1 MKQNTLFSII
11 AAAVFSMILFSCN
24 QNKEEN
30 NSSGTDSTSA
40 PSNGPS
46 AGVGAASV
54 QDDVSQPN
62 VVKVAVGSKDHTTLV
77 KAVQAADLVDVL
89 AQSGPYTVFA
99 PINAAFD
106 QLPAGTVEGLLKP
119 EKKADLR
126 NILQYHV
133 TTSKLK
139 LEYMKDGQQI
149 SMVDNNNSKATI
161 HVKDG
166 KYMINDANIVGT
178 VDASNGI
185 VYVIDKVIFAP
196 TK

>member
-1 MKQNTLFSII
+1 
-11 AAAVFSMILFSCN
+11 
-24 QNKEEN
+24 
-30 NSSGTDSTSA
+30 
-40 PSNGPS
+40 
-46 AGVGAASV
+46 
-54 QDDVSQPN
+54 VSQPN

-99 PINAAFD
+99 PTNAAFD
-106 QLPAGTVEGLLKP
+106 QLPAGTVDGLLKP

-139 LEYMKDGQQI
+139 LEYLKDGQQI
-149 SMVDNNNSKATI
+149 PMVDNNNSKATI

-166 KYMINDANIVGT
+166 KYMINDANVVGT
-178 VDASNGI
+178 VDASNGV
-185 VYVIDKVIFAP
+185 VYVIDKVLLPP

>member
-1 MKQNTLFSII
+1 MKKTIYTIIGGVVLSLF
-11 AAAVFSMILFSCN
+11 LFSCS
-24 QNKEEN
+24 QNKEEAAP
-30 NSSGTDSTSA
+30 SEATSA
-40 PSNGPS
+40 AQTNNGPS
-46 AGVGAASV
+46 AGNGAASV
-54 QDDVSQPN
+54 KDEVSQPN

-99 PINAAFD
+99 PTNAAFD
-106 QLPAGTVEGLLKP
+106 QLPAGTVDGLLKP

-139 LEYMKDGQQI
+139 LEYLKDGQQI
-149 SMVDNNNSKATI
+149 PMVDNNNSKATI

-166 KYMINDANIVGT
+166 KYMINDANVVGT
-178 VDASNGI
+178 VDASNGV
-185 VYVIDKVIFAP
+185 VYVIDKVLLPP